1 MANLIRDEEVS
12 IQPNELF
19 NDRWKLY
26 QKILSNNYME
36 HREIYDIL
44 QKFLNKYFQNPFSL
58 LELGCGD
65 ASFTVKALANTNVA
79 AYQGIDLSENALL
92 IAQANMVSTPY
103 TKKFLQGDIS
113 QRVSELVKTQGKSFD
128 AVLTSF
134 AFHHLSLEQK
144 DVAMGKIFNLLNPG
158 GTFIIIDMI
167 RMEQESQQEYI
178 QRYLNNVRQSWQNL
192 TSQEVEMVA
201 SHICGEDLPETQTT
215 LSSVAK
221 NHGFTSWKCLYGDSQ
236 GLSKILYFEK
246 KSS

>member
-1 MANLIRDEEVS
+1 MANLIGAEELS

-19 NDRWKLY
+19 NDRWQLY
-26 QKILSNNYME
+26 QKILANNYME

-44 QKFLNKYFQNPFSL
+44 HKFLNKYFQKPFSL

-65 ASFTVKALANTNVA
+65 ASFTLKALANTNVA

-92 IAQANMVSTPY
+92 IAQANMASTLY
-103 TKKFLQGDIS
+103 TKTFIQGDIS
-113 QRVSELVKTQGKSFD
+113 QRVSELVKTQGNSFD
-128 AVLTSF
+128 AILTSF

-158 GTFIIIDMI
+158 GTFIVIDII

-178 QRYLNNVRQSWQNL
+178 QRYLNNVRQNWQNL

-215 LSSVAK
+215 LYSLAK
-221 NHGFTSWKCLYGDSQ
+221 NHGFASWKYLYGDSQ

>member
-1 MANLIRDEEVS
+1 MANLMRDEEVS

-44 QKFLNKYFQNPFSL
+44 HKFLHKYFQKPFSL

-79 AYQGIDLSENALL
+79 AYQGIDLSESALL
-92 IAQANMVSTPY
+92 IAQANMASTPY
-103 TKKFLQGDIS
+103 TKTFLQGDIS
-113 QRVSELVKTQGKSFD
+113 ERVSQLLEIQRNSFD
-128 AVLTSF
+128 AILTSF
-134 AFHHLSLEQK
+134 AFHHLSLEEK
-144 DVAMGKIFNLLNPG
+144 DVAIGKIFSLLNPG

-178 QRYLNNVRQSWQNL
+178 QRYLESVRQNWQNL
-192 TSQEVEMVA
+192 TTQEVEMVA

-215 LSSVAK
+215 LYSFAK
-221 NHGFTSWKCLYGDSQ
+221 NHDFASWECLHHDAKNLSQ
-236 GLSKILYFEK
+236 ILCFAK
-246 KSS
+246 K